1 MLDSDRPNTIRT
13 RLKKLNVIFI
23 DEISMVGSGMFN
35 FLSLKLQQIMETNEP
50 FGGISMITVGDLFQ
64 LKPYVDI

>member
-23 DEISMVGSGMFN
+23 DEISMIGSGMFN

-50 FGGISMITVGDLFQ
+50 FGGISVITVGDLF
-64 LKPYVDI
+64 

>member
-35 FLSLKLQQIMETNEP
+35 FLNLKLQQIMETNEP
-50 FGGISMITVGDLFQ
+50 FGGISVITVGDLF
-64 LKPYVDI
+64 